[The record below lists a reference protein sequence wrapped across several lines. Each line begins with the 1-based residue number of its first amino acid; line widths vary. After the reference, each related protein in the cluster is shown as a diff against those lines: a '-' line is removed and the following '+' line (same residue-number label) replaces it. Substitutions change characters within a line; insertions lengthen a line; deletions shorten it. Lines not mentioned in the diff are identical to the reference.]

1 MGFDNRSLMDA
12 QGRRFPYVRLS
23 ITEICNFRCAY
34 CLPDGWK
41 KTGPL
46 HFLRPE
52 EIGRLASALTE
63 VGVGK
68 VRLTGGEPSVRKD
81 LPEILATLAAVPGM
95 AKIAMTTNGW
105 NLERRSASW
114 RESGLTHLNVSVD
127 ALDADAFHR
136 ITGHDRLS
144 SVLRGIDDALARDY
158 ASVKLNAVLLRETA
172 EKGFADW
179 ARFVKDRPVAVRFI
193 ELMRTADNADYF
205 AAHHVSGAGLRGWLT
220 ERGWTP
226 LQRRSDDGP
235 AVEFVHAD
243 HRGRIGLIA
252 PYAPGFCDSCNRLR
266 VTARG
271 KLRLCLFGEGGVDLR
286 DLLQAPDDRSELVH
300 RIHAALY
307 GKAAGHRLHQGL
319 PGDLRNL
326 AELGG

>member
-1 MGFDNRSLMDA
+1 MGFDSRTLMDT

-23 ITEICNFRCAY
+23 ITEVCNFRCTY
-34 CLPDGWK
+34 CLPDGWR
-41 KTGPL
+41 KTGAL
-46 HFLRPE
+46 QFLRPE
-52 EIGRLASALTE
+52 EIGNLVGALTE

-81 LPEILATLAAVPGM
+81 LPAIIETLAAVSGIS
-95 AKIAMTTNGW
+95 KIGMTTNGW
-105 NLERRSASW
+105 NLERQSEGW

-127 ALDADAFHR
+127 SLDADTFHQ
-136 ITGHDRLS
+136 ITGHDRLK
-144 SVLRGIDDALARDY
+144 SVLRGIDDALSRDY
-158 ASVKLNAVLLRETA
+158 QSVKLNAVLLRETA
-172 EKGFADW
+172 DKGFGDW
-179 ARFVKDRPVAVRFI
+179 AAFVRDRSITVRFI

-205 AAHHVSGAGLRGWLT
+205 AAHHVSGAMLRDWLIGRGWA
-220 ERGWTP
+220 P
-226 LQRRSDDGP
+226 LPRQSDDGP
-235 AVEFVHAD
+235 AVEFVHPD
-243 HRGRIGLIA
+243 YLGRIGLIA

-286 DLLQAPDDRSELVH
+286 DLLQDSEHRSELVG
-300 RIHAALY
+300 RIHGALY
-307 GKAAGHRLHQGL
+307 GKTAGHRLHQGL